1 MTADGQPIGESDLHA
16 YVDGLLD
23 ADRKKSVEAYLAEHS
38 EWAARVSAWQSGR
51 DKLRRAFALES
62 ESSVPASLN
71 IARLLELRADR
82 RWAPA
87 RVAAGLVLALAT
99 GAAAGWM
106 ARGAQTPTG
115 LTGLTLQ
122 AASVHRMFASDPGFP
137 ATFRAADMADL
148 VAYLGQRFGRPI
160 TPPDLSRSGY
170 RLMGARIVAT
180 EDGAGCIFVYEGD
193 NGSRI
198 SLFMRPMHDQCGH
211 APCGRGR
218 NVRVRLGAPRSRI
231 QPGFQQT
238 ATGFAQRRSDGGRRN
253 GRRNLK
259 PPLSPA
265 HWLTQPCDFH
275 GNKLPA

>member
-170 RLMGARIVAT
+170 RLMGTRIVAT
-180 EDGAGCIFVYEGD
+180 EEGAGCIFVYEGD
-193 NGSRI
+193 IGSRI
-198 SLFMRPMHDQCGH
+198 SLFMRPMHDQDFNAVMRPVDAG
-211 APCGRGR
+211 GM
-218 NVRVRLGAPRSRI
+218 S
-231 QPGFQQT
+231 
-238 ATGFAQRRSDGGRRN
+238 GFAWARRGLGFSLVSSTPLPDLHSVAQTVDGEMGAGTSSRR
-253 GRRNLK
+253 
-259 PPLSPA
+259 
-265 HWLTQPCDFH
+265 
-275 GNKLPA
+275 